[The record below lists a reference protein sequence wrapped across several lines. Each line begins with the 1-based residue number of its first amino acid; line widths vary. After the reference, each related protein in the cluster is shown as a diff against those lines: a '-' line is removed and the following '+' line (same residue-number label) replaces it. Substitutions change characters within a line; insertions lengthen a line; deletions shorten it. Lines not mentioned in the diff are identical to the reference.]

1 MKNLF
6 SLSSTT
12 PKNIREKHIWVGSET
27 VNLTPSGFDGSNPS
41 LPTKNK
47 GHEMKDQPKTEIQME
62 KDGQLIIPFY
72 PSRQLVLQ
80 FKERER

>member
-1 MKNLF
+1 MLNLDNQRGRQM
-6 SLSSTT
+6 T
-12 PKNIREKHIWVGSET
+12 
-27 VNLTPSGFDGSNPS
+27 
-41 LPTKNK
+41 
-47 GHEMKDQPKTEIQME
+47 DQPKTEIQME